1 MESEIRKIPKS
12 KLRKIKE
19 MSPYQI
25 DEIFLLGFG
34 MSNNK
39 EEEENMDKQK
49 LYNDFIQECY
59 EFFERIS
66 SKYIDIIEKD
76 SQCITIKRFQH
87 NSIPTFNDV
96 NYNIKISP
104 IREVSIKFNVFCD
117 NKKLKGK

>member
-1 MESEIRKIPKS
+1 MERKIRTIPKES
-12 KLRKIKE
+12 MKRIKE

-39 EEEENMDKQK
+39 EGEENVDKQK

-59 EFFERIS
+59 EFLERMS

-76 SQCITIKRFQH
+76 SQCISIKRFQH
-87 NSIPTFNDV
+87 NSVPTFNEV
-96 NYNIKISP
+96 NYRIQISP
-104 IREVSIKFNVFCD
+104 IREVSIKFNVFKKD
-117 NKKLKGK
+117 EKLKSK

>member
-1 MESEIRKIPKS
+1 MESKIRTIQKS

-34 MSNNK
+34 LLNDK
-39 EEEENMDKQK
+39 EGEENMDKQK

-59 EFFERIS
+59 EFFERMS

-76 SQCITIKRFQH
+76 SPCIATKRVVRK
-87 NSIPTFNDV
+87 IVPTFNPID
-96 NYNIKISP
+96 YKIKSSSVM
-104 IREVSIKFNVFCD
+104 EVSIKFNVFCD